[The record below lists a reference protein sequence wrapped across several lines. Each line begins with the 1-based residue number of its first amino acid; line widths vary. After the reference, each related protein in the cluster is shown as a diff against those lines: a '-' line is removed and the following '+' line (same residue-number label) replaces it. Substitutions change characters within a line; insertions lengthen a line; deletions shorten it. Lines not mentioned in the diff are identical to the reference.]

1 MKTTLV
7 CLLLAL
13 SAAWIMAEESLI
25 TTFGNHSY
33 AEHGVVV
40 EATDSGDASVII
52 KLRFDLPGFKGAVG
66 TGKNAPMKMLPGKWA
81 MQFVPPNELWIYDGL
96 GRLRLME
103 RTITPSGFK
112 TSSSDA
118 VPELLIRVPEKLRQQ
133 MRALEAENDATTA
146 LVKSWESQNAK
157 VKASLAKA
165 SFCVAYTL
173 ADEGEVSL
181 KSGKETPA
189 AEKASRIS
197 RRVLSQEHI
206 VDVAALAS
214 LVVAQRQLRPT
225 STKLLLDAALDRK
238 GSYPIRECYDPHH
251 VFVFY
256 SSAGQP
262 VGCMEVCLTCNR
274 IRVVPG
280 EAETTSWDGSL
291 ETAEMETLATVIA
304 SAGLPLTPFK
314 SLEDYRERN
323 RDQPTSPARGETK
336 PAKPATAK

>member
-1 MKTTLV
+1 MKTTLI

-13 SAAWIMAEESLI
+13 SAAWSMAEESLI

-40 EATDSGDASVII
+40 EATESGEASVII

-66 TGKNAPMKMLPGKWA
+66 TGKNDPMKMLPGKWA
-81 MQFVPPNELWIYDGL
+81 LQLVPPNELWIHDGL
-96 GRLRLME
+96 GQIRLME
-103 RTITPSGFK
+103 RTLSPSGFK

-118 VPELLIRVPEKLRQQ
+118 VPELLTRAPEKLLQQ
-133 MRALEAENDATTA
+133 MRALEAENNTTTA
-146 LVKSWESQNAK
+146 LVKSWKVQNAK

-173 ADEGEVSL
+173 ADEGDASPN
-181 KSGKETPA
+181 SGKETPA
-189 AEKASRIS
+189 AEKAPRIS

-214 LVVAQRQLRPT
+214 LVVAQRQLKPT
-225 STKLLLDAALDRK
+225 ATQLLLDAALDRK

-262 VGCMEVCLTCNR
+262 VGCIEVCFTCNR
-274 IRVVPG
+274 IRLVPG
-280 EAETTSWDGSL
+280 EAETTSWDGSM
-291 ETAEMETLATVIA
+291 ETAEMETLATVIV

-314 SLEDYRERN
+314 SLEDYRGSN
-323 RDQPTSPARGETK
+323 RDQPTSPASSETK
-336 PAKPATAK
+336 PASAK